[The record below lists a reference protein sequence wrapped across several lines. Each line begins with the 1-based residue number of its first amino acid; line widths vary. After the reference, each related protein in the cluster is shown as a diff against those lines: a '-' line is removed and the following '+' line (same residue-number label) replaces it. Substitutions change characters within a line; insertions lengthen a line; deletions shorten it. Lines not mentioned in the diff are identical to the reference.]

1 MVNGSSNLSI
11 FPIKVLGVNYKNKII
26 MSMLNYLYGTVL
38 MFHTF
43 EEDSTRKKEQA
54 RELYWDAC
62 KLPRKQK
69 KKVRKQAKSDF
80 ELYSI
85 LEQPLIF

>member
-1 MVNGSSNLSI
+1 MLS
-11 FPIKVLGVNYKNKII
+11 
-26 MSMLNYLYGTVL
+26 YLYGTAL
-38 MFHTF
+38 IYTAIEKNMCK
-43 EEDSTRKKEQA
+43 DSTRKKEQA

>member
-1 MVNGSSNLSI
+1 MSI
-11 FPIKVLGVNYKNKII
+11 
-26 MSMLNYLYGTVL
+26 SYLYGTAL
-38 MFHTF
+38 MYKTF
-43 EEDSTRKKEQA
+43 EENMRKDSTRKKEKA
-54 RELYWDAC
+54 IELYWDAC

-85 LEQPLIF
+85 LEQPLIFK

>member
-1 MVNGSSNLSI
+1 
-11 FPIKVLGVNYKNKII
+11 
-26 MSMLNYLYGTVL
+26 MSMLNYLYGGTAL
-38 MFHTF
+38 IYKAF
-43 EEDSTRKKEQA
+43 EENMCKDSTRKKEQA

-85 LEQPLIF
+85 LEQPLIFK